1 MIWVPEYFLLL
12 IIMDDD
18 DNNNNKLSKKKY
30 DLKGILGS
38 LVSKKVDLESHI
50 VISL

>member
-18 DNNNNKLSKKKY
+18 DNNNNKLSKKY

-38 LVSKKVDLESHI
+38 LVPKKVDPESHI